1 MILENV
7 KNYGRSRKSKTL
19 LSGIKSH
26 TFAKLTMGV
35 DSKSSSNGTCFAAHF
50 TNTKTTIM
58 FGRSGFFEVFVIIN
72 MRFMNILF
80 NLS

>member
-1 MILENV
+1 MENV
-7 KNYGRSRKSKTL
+7 KNYGRSRKSKAM

-58 FGRSGFFEVFVIIN
+58 FGRSEVFVIIN